1 MLPASGV
8 PYKSRN
14 SRCISYLCAEW
25 GGLFDQLVDVPW
37 RNVFKIGASAYA
49 SELCEWIQFGID
61 G

>member
-14 SRCISYLCAEW
+14 SRWISYLCAEW

-37 RNVFKIGASAYA
+37 RNVFKIGAAAYA
-49 SELCEWIQFGID
+49 SELCEWIRFGID